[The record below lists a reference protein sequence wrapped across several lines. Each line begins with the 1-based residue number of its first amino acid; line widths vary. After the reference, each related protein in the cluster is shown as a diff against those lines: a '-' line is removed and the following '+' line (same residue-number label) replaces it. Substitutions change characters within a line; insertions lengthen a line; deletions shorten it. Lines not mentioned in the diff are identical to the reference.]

1 MSDAV
6 DTSTSFASVADTDS
20 VEEFFWPRDCFYD
33 RAGRIISISHWAQ
46 LRGDCEYA
54 VIGDWCGDNGSA
66 VRTVWTGFGFNYGH
80 PESLIF
86 ETHSI
91 VGDEALFCTYRTEAD
106 ARRGHDETVRRI
118 SKGLEQE
125 IGFATPPDVTV
136 GAVQFP
142 RFRDREG
149 NSITLAQWAR
159 LRRDPSYC
167 MIDRWRGEGGAYVEV
182 YWVGSDPSPGVNV
195 RRVSFGL
202 SVAAFDNCPLPDSEY
217 RFFTEKRALDHF
229 HRIVPLVERGIR
241 PWNDNEVEAAGFEPL
256 VLRAW

>member
-1 MSDAV
+1 
-6 DTSTSFASVADTDS
+6 
-20 VEEFFWPRDCFYD
+20 
-33 RAGRIISISHWAQ
+33 
-46 LRGDCEYA
+46 
-54 VIGDWCGDNGSA
+54 
-66 VRTVWTGFGFNYGH
+66 
-80 PESLIF
+80 
-86 ETHSI
+86 
-91 VGDEALFCTYRTEAD
+91 
-106 ARRGHDETVRRI
+106 
-118 SKGLEQE
+118 
-125 IGFATPPDVTV
+125 
-136 GAVQFP
+136 
-142 RFRDREG
+142 
-149 NSITLAQWAR
+149 
-159 LRRDPSYC
+159 

>member
-1 MSDAV
+1 M
-6 DTSTSFASVADTDS
+6 DTRTSFAPGAETDS
-20 VEEFFWPRDCFYD
+20 VEGFFWPPDRFYD

-46 LRGDCEYA
+46 LRGNSGYA
-54 VIGDWCGDNGSA
+54 VIGDWCEQSGSA

-80 PESLIF
+80 GESLIF

-91 VGDEALFCTYRTEAD
+91 VGDEAHFYTYCTEAD
-106 ARRGHDETVRRI
+106 ARRGHDETVWRI
-118 SKGLEQE
+118 SKGPEQGD
-125 IGFATPPDVTV
+125 GFAPPPVATV
-136 GAVQFP
+136 GAVQSP
-142 RFRDREG
+142 RFLDREG

-159 LRRDPSYC
+159 MRRDPSYC
-167 MIDRWRGEGGAYVEV
+167 MIDRWRGEGGAHAEV
-182 YWVGSDPSPGVNV
+182 YWVGSDPSPGFNA

-229 HRIVPLVERGIR
+229 RRIVPLVERGIR
-241 PWNDNEVEAAGFEPL
+241 PWDDREVEAAGFEPL